1 VIAIEKYEFRTCSA
15 SFFHRSQPSLLPV
28 QLACAQPSPSR
39 FRTLVHRRPDRRAG
53 TAVPMLKSSRQ
64 RVAEANNAHWE
75 RIFQEKFADPEYYS
89 FRLLRHSSPILAF

>member
-1 VIAIEKYEFRTCSA
+1 
-15 SFFHRSQPSLLPV
+15 
-28 QLACAQPSPSR
+28 
-39 FRTLVHRRPDRRAG
+39 
-53 TAVPMLKSSRQ
+53 MLKSSRQ